1 MTKIIDKNT
10 TIPTKK
16 SQVFSTA
23 QDNQPAVSIHVLQGE
38 REFANDNKTLGR
50 FDLTGIAPAPRG
62 VPQIEVTFDID
73 ANGIINVSAIDK
85 ATNKKTDI
93 VITSGSGLSED
104 EIEKM
109 VKDAEANRDADK
121 KKREIVD
128 SRNNLDS
135 LIFSTEKA
143 MTEAG
148 DKIPADKKSELE
160 AALAEAKTKQQ
171 SENLDEIKAAT
182 ERLQNVAHSMAQHM
196 YGQPGAQPQGG
207 TTEAEET
214 ASAGSEKKDDDDV
227 VDADFKEV

>member
-62 VPQIEVTFDID
+62 VPQVEVEFNID

-85 ATNKKTDI
+85 ATGKKQDV
-93 VITSGSGLSED
+93 VITSGSGLSEE

-109 VKDAEANRDADK
+109 VADAEANREVDSQR
-121 KKREIVD
+121 REIID
-128 SRNNLDS
+128 ARNNLDS
-135 LIFSTEKA
+135 LVFATEKA
-143 MTEAG
+143 MNEAG
-148 DKIPADKKSELE
+148 DKVQAEKKSELE
-160 AALAEAKTKQQ
+160 AALTEAKAKLT
-171 SENLDEIKAAT
+171 SESLDEIKAAT
-182 ERLQNVAHSMAQHM
+182 ERLQNTAHSMAQDL
-196 YGQPGAQPQGG
+196 YGQPGAGAPGAEAGEQPGADAGAQG
-207 TTEAEET
+207 
-214 ASAGSEKKDDDDV
+214 KDDDDV